1 MTKPLHLALISLHY
15 GNYVGS
21 GRTLSPKWHPY
32 ITDVVTKN
40 NTPRC
45 RNVSAGR
52 LRFLLTKCQILS
64 ASVDWKLYLVF
75 IRKWKLC
82 PLMSTVPQLADIVT
96 RKTKFIIK
104 FAEVTRKMVAN
115 VCKLCGNEG
124 LIFWFRAYHGRVGN
138 LKSPVARQ
146 KHIFVL
152 SKCKKNLD
160 DR

>member
-1 MTKPLHLALISLHY
+1 
-15 GNYVGS
+15 
-21 GRTLSPKWHPY
+21 
-32 ITDVVTKN
+32 
-40 NTPRC
+40 
-45 RNVSAGR
+45 
-52 LRFLLTKCQILS
+52 
-64 ASVDWKLYLVF
+64 
-75 IRKWKLC
+75 
-82 PLMSTVPQLADIVT
+82 MSTVLELADIVT